1 MLIPLADTA
10 FLATPVTK
18 TSSIQKK
25 PISSDDVRILMRNKF
40 FNAICTYPVRTQFQ
54 NSYSVIVGTF
64 VMYAHPAQ

>member
-1 MLIPLADTA
+1 MLIPLTDTA

-40 FNAICTYPVRTQFQ
+40 FNAIYTQFQ
-54 NSYSVIVGTF
+54 IPYSVIVGTF
-64 VMYAHPAQ
+64 VIYAHPAQ